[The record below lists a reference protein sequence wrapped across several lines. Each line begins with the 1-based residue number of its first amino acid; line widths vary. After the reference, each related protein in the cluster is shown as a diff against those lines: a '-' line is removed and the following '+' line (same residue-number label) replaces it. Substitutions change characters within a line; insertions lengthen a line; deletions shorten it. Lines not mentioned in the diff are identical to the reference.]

1 MMRDPLSIEVSGHKE
16 KHQNIT
22 QALLYAD
29 NQHHKEQLLDHLLRD
44 SNLDQ
49 AIIFTATKRGAD
61 ELADRLC
68 DEGFAAGALHGDM
81 NQRQRTRTLNLL
93 QRRRLRVLVATDVA
107 ARGIDVQG
115 ISHAI
120 NYDLPMQAED
130 YTHRIGRTGRAGKDG
145 LAFTL
150 ANVSERHKVRRIE
163 HFIGQPI
170 PVETIPGLEP
180 TKAVRPTYKARKGG
194 GGGRGRRPAFA
205 AGARATEGRRDTRPA
220 RPLGPDTRPAA
231 PARGEK
237 AGALDKS
244 RRPRGAK
251 PQGRAE
257 GFAQKKGRGRFEA
270 RAGQR

>member
-1 MMRDPLSIEVSGHKE
+1 QRGACVLVFAQTREPALQVGEEANTYAAHCRDLRVAVVVGGMTYGAQLKALSRRVDVLVATPGRLMDHLQSKRVKLNTVQTLVLDEADRMLDMGVIEDIERIVARTPSERQTLLFSATLDGSVAKLASAMMRDPLSIEVSGHKE

-93 QRRRLRVLVATDVA
+93 QRRCLRVLVATDVA

-130 YTHRIGRTGRAGKDG
+130 YTHRIGRTGRA
-145 LAFTL
+145 
-150 ANVSERHKVRRIE
+150 
-163 HFIGQPI
+163 
-170 PVETIPGLEP
+170 
-180 TKAVRPTYKARKGG
+180 
-194 GGGRGRRPAFA
+194 
-205 AGARATEGRRDTRPA
+205 
-220 RPLGPDTRPAA
+220 
-231 PARGEK
+231 
-237 AGALDKS
+237 
-244 RRPRGAK
+244 
-251 PQGRAE
+251 
-257 GFAQKKGRGRFEA
+257 
-270 RAGQR
+270 